1 MRLAYRTAMTELQTQ
16 PERDIVKALRHLRDK
31 RPTYRELD
39 VSHRRDYRAARRRL
53 AEAELEKPA
62 SVEPNTAAPGSPWSI
77 DQHGCL
83 TRRVGG

>member
-1 MRLAYRTAMTELQTQ
+1 MRRAYRTAMAEMQIQ

-31 RPTYRELD
+31 RPTYRELGG
-39 VSHRRDYRAARRRL
+39 SHRRDYRAARRRL

-62 SVEPNTAAPGSPWSI
+62 SVEPVTIAPGSPWSI
-77 DQHGCL
+77 DRHGCL